1 MQDQPDLQV
10 CKSIFFGDF
19 NLDNQCMGYG
29 LQSYQKIDQGDDI
42 LRMKTSMAIVS
53 DSLIDSSFVEEKKTS
68 EGFSAEQDDQLL
80 QDLTKNTRKVA
91 KMI

>member
-1 MQDQPDLQV
+1 
-10 CKSIFFGDF
+10 
-19 NLDNQCMGYG
+19 
-29 LQSYQKIDQGDDI
+29 
-42 LRMKTSMAIVS
+42 MKTSMAIVS